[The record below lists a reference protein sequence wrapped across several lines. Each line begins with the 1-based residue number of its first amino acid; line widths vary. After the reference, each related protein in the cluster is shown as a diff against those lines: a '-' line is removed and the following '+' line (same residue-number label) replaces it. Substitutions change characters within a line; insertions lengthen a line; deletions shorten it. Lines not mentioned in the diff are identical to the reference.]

1 MIELLKNIVYN
12 RAKKQRKKQQTTV
25 RDTMVCL
32 KAIGVA
38 ETRQTQSCI
47 FSLPHEIQRCQA
59 NREEG
64 GQAISVF
71 K

>member
-38 ETRQTQSCI
+38 ETRQMCI
-47 FSLPHEIQRCQA
+47 RDSR
-59 NREEG
+59 
-64 GQAISVF
+64 
-71 K
+71 